1 MELDQQVRSYLV
13 QNLLYIDDASQYDND
28 ASFIGEGLID
38 SMGVMELVTYVQSRF
53 GIPVEQHEV
62 TPDNFD
68 SVSKLVAFIRNKQS
82 AEMQTNGTHAG
93 TGRATA
99 SRTIAP

>member
-38 SMGVMELVTYVQSRF
+38 SMGIMELVTYVQSRF
-53 GIPVEQHEV
+53 GISVEQHEV

-68 SVSKLVAFIRNKQS
+68 SVNKLVAFIRNKQ
-82 AEMQTNGTHAG
+82 AAGMQANGAHAG
-93 TGRATA
+93 TGRTTA
-99 SRTIAP
+99 SRTTAP